1 MLVGVALFWLIPG
14 FRNVAVSGGLDGL
27 KTAGIGLVTLVSVPI
42 IAAIIAIIAIIA
54 ITLVGLPFSFI
65 AVIAWL
71 LLIYLAKVVVGAF
84 VGRMMLSSTRYGE
97 NIALVLLAGIAA
109 ILVAIN
115 LPAIGGV
122 INFLLTIVGMGLIVQ
137 RMFVALSERDSAQP

>member
-1 MLVGVALFWLIPG
+1 
-14 FRNVAVSGGLDGL
+14 L

-42 IAAIIAIIAIIA
+42 IALIVA

-65 AVIAWL
+65 AIIAWL
-71 LLIYLAKVVVGAF
+71 LLIYLAKIVVGAF
-84 VGRMMLSSTRYGE
+84 VGRMMLSSTKYAE
-97 NIALVLLAGIAA
+97 NIALILLAGITT

-122 INFLLTIVGMGLIVQ
+122 ISFLLTIVGVGLIVQ
-137 RMFVALSERDSAQP
+137 RMFAALSERETITH